1 MTQELLDSL
10 NQEIDHAEQI
20 ERENRKSGTPE
31 SKAYDA
37 GRITGMRDLL
47 DLVSRHLKESKKAG

>member
-1 MTQELLDSL
+1 MTDAEAVMEKLWQAL
-10 NQEIDHAEQI
+10 DHAEQI

-37 GRITGMRDLL
+37 GRVTGMRDVIDIVRRELQQ
-47 DLVSRHLKESKKAG
+47 